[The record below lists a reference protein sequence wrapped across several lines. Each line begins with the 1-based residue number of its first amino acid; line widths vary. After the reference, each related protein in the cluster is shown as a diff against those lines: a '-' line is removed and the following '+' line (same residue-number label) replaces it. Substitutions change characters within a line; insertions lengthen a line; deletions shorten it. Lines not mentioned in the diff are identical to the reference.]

1 MAYQAITATSDDRLA
16 VLGLVHHRRHR
27 NRANPLVSAVIPAR
41 NEARNLPAVLARLP
55 RDVHELIVVDGD
67 SSDGTVE
74 VAQSLWPQVRIVQQT
89 GTGKGNA
96 LAAGLARATGDILVM
111 LDADGSTDPAEI
123 PRFVAALV
131 AGADLVKG
139 SRFAQG
145 GGSADITF
153 TRRVGNK
160 VLCGLVNSIY
170 GTSYTD
176 LCYGYSAF
184 WADCLPILQSPR
196 PLFSVALD
204 EESPFGRGFE
214 VETVINVR
222 AAKAALRVW
231 EVPSFECRRIHGHS
245 NLNTV
250 RDGLRVARKIWSES
264 PAICSRY
271 TGAMAA
277 PDEAVRGLLPEPR
290 REQRP
295 PDHQRITEAAD
306 GSIPA
311 ASKARTATIATN
323 GGGANGSVRSDAVDS
338 TVGELGR
345 SG

>member
-1 MAYQAITATSDDRLA
+1 MANHAGSATSDDRHAALA
-16 VLGLVHHRRHR
+16 LVHHRGHR
-27 NRANPLVSAVIPAR
+27 NKVNPRVSAVIPAR
-41 NEARNLPAVLARLP
+41 NEARNLPAVLTRLP
-55 RDVHELIVVDGD
+55 RDVHELVVVDGH
-67 SSDGTVE
+67 SSDGTVQ
-74 VAQSLWPQVRIVQQT
+74 VARNLWPEVRIVQQT

-96 LAAGLARATGDILVM
+96 LAVGLAQATGDILVM

-153 TRRVGNK
+153 TRRIGNK
-160 VLCGLVNSIY
+160 VLCGLVNGIY

-184 WADCLPILQSPR
+184 WSDCLPILQSPR

-204 EESPFGRGFE
+204 EESPFGKGFE

-231 EVPSFECRRIHGHS
+231 EVPSFECRRIHGQS
-245 NLNTV
+245 NLNAV
-250 RDGLRVARKIWSES
+250 RDGFRVVRKIWSEC
-264 PAICSRY
+264 PAICARY

-277 PDEAVRGLLPEPR
+277 PEEAVAGLLPLPHREEPV
-290 REQRP
+290 
-295 PDHQRITEAAD
+295 
-306 GSIPA
+306 SIPQLVTGTDGGSRSGA
-311 ASKARTATIATN
+311 AVAPRTATFATN
-323 GGGANGSVRSDAVDS
+323 GNGATNGATGS
-338 TVGELGR
+338 
-345 SG
+345 

>member
-1 MAYQAITATSDDRLA
+1 MVYQAASVAPDNRHAI
-16 VLGLVHHRRHR
+16 LGLADQRHHR
-27 NRANPLVSAVIPAR
+27 NRADPRVSAVIPAR
-41 NEARNLPAVLARLP
+41 NEARNLPAVLDRLP
-55 RDVHELIVVDGD
+55 RDVHELIVVDGE
-67 SSDGTVE
+67 SSDGTVQ
-74 VAQSLWPQVRIVQQT
+74 VARSLWPEVRIVQQQ

-96 LAAGLARATGDILVM
+96 LAVGLAQATGDILVM

-123 PRFVAALV
+123 PRFVSALV

-153 TRRVGNK
+153 TRRFGNK
-160 VLCGLVNSIY
+160 VLCGLVNGIY

-184 WADCLPILQSPR
+184 WSDCLPILQSPR
-196 PLFSVALD
+196 PLFSVMLD

-245 NLNTV
+245 NLNAV
-250 RDGLRVARKIWSES
+250 RDGFRVVRKIWSEC
-264 PAICSRY
+264 PAICARY

-277 PDEAVRGLLPEPR
+277 PEEAVSGLLPLPHPEEPA
-290 REQRP
+290 
-295 PDHQRITEAAD
+295 PDPQLVAGTGGASMPGA
-306 GSIPA
+306 PA
-311 ASKARTATIATN
+311 PQRTATFATN
-323 GGGANGSVRSDAVDS
+323 GNGSPNGTTGS
-338 TVGELGR
+338 
-345 SG
+345 

>member
-1 MAYQAITATSDDRLA
+1 MAYRAGSATSDNRNA
-16 VLGLVHHRRHR
+16 ILGLVHERRHR
-27 NRANPLVSAVIPAR
+27 NRANPRVSAVIPTR
-41 NEARNLPAVLARLP
+41 NEARNLPAVLARLS
-55 RDVHELIVVDGD
+55 RDVHELIVVDGE
-67 SSDGTVE
+67 SSDGTVQ
-74 VAQSLWPQVRIVQQT
+74 VARSLRPDVRIVQQT

-96 LAAGLARATGDILVM
+96 LAVGLAQATGDILVM

-123 PRFVAALV
+123 PRYVAALV

-153 TRRVGNK
+153 TRRLGNK
-160 VLCGLVNSIY
+160 VLCGLVNGIY

-231 EVPSFECRRIHGHS
+231 EVPSFECRRIYGHS
-245 NLNTV
+245 NLNAV
-250 RDGLRVARKIWSES
+250 RDGFRVVRKIWSEC
-264 PAICSRY
+264 PAICARY

-277 PDEAVRGLLPEPR
+277 PEEAVSGLLPLPHREEP
-290 REQRP
+290 
-295 PDHQRITEAAD
+295 A
-306 GSIPA
+306 PA
-311 ASKARTATIATN
+311 PRLVN
-323 GGGANGSVRSDAVDS
+323 GAGGASMPSVPAPHRATTFTVNGNGATDGATRS
-338 TVGELGR
+338 
-345 SG
+345 

>member
-1 MAYQAITATSDDRLA
+1 MLT
-16 VLGLVHHRRHR
+16 
-27 NRANPLVSAVIPAR
+27 
-41 NEARNLPAVLARLP
+41 RLP

-67 SSDGTVE
+67 SSDGTVQA
-74 VAQSLWPQVRIVQQT
+74 AQRLWPAARIVQQT

-96 LAAGLARATGDILVM
+96 LAVGLAQATGDILVM

-145 GGSADITF
+145 GGSADITL

-160 VLCGLVNSIY
+160 VLCGLVNGIY

-204 EESPFGRGFE
+204 EDSPFGRGFE

-231 EVPSFECRRIHGHS
+231 EVPSFECRRIYGHS
-245 NLNTV
+245 NLNAI
-250 RDGLRVARKIWSES
+250 RDGFRVMRKILERVPGDLCTVHRCHGRPGGGGFR
-264 PAICSRY
+264 PA
-271 TGAMAA
+271 TAAVWGGAGA
-277 PDEAVRGLLPEPR
+277 GS
-290 REQRP
+290 
-295 PDHQRITEAAD
+295 AD
-306 GSIPA
+306 GH
-311 ASKARTATIATN
+311 R
-323 GGGANGSVRSDAVDS
+323 GGGGSVPGAPARAAALAAKGTGNGAANGATGS
-338 TVGELGR
+338 
-345 SG
+345 

>member
-1 MAYQAITATSDDRLA
+1 MAHQAISGTSDHRHA
-16 VLGLVHHRRHR
+16 VLGVVHHRHHR
-27 NRANPLVSAVIPAR
+27 NRASPRVSAVIPAR

-55 RDVHELIVVDGD
+55 RDVHELIVVDGN
-67 SSDGTVE
+67 SSDGTVQ
-74 VAQSLWPQVRIVQQT
+74 VARSLRPEVRIVQQT

-96 LAAGLARATGDILVM
+96 LAVGLAQATGDILVM

-153 TRRVGNK
+153 TRRIGNRA
-160 VLCGLVNSIY
+160 LCGLVNGIY

-184 WADCLPILQSPR
+184 WADCLPILRSPR

-231 EVPSFECRRIHGHS
+231 EVPSYECRRIHGQS
-245 NLNTV
+245 NLNAV
-250 RDGLRVARKIWSES
+250 RDGLRVVRKIWSEC
-264 PAICSRY
+264 PAICARY

-277 PDEAVRGLLPEPR
+277 PEEAVSGLLPLPH
-290 REQRP
+290 REQP
-295 PDHQRITEAAD
+295 PSASQLATEVSGA
-306 GSIPA
+306 SIPGA
-311 ASKARTATIATN
+311 PAQDLTVTLATN
-323 GGGANGSVRSDAVDS
+323 GNGATNGATGS
-338 TVGELGR
+338 
-345 SG
+345 